1 MVTFSNSGTAS
12 PAPSAFSLSMSG
24 SPDSISTPD
33 TSRSLMFD
41 DDISA
46 DPLDIAGPNSP
57 FIMVVGGLGYI
68 GSHTVLELLKEN
80 YNVLVVDDLSN
91 SYESV
96 LHRIKALATEHF
108 ATLNKSMP
116 ALHFRQLDYRS
127 PHMRSVLASY
137 TSYTIASKLD
147 ASVPVE
153 TIPNALPRGFPFA
166 TLQRTDSGIDM
177 DTDEPSDAVLR
188 RESRIS
194 GVIHFAAYKSVEESI
209 RMPLKYY
216 SNNVCGMVDFL
227 SLLEEFGIK
236 NFVFSSSA
244 TVYGE
249 GANCGLPLREELCV
263 HHPESFFDN
272 EGVERR
278 MLPGVMGLTS
288 PYGRSK
294 FMCES
299 ILADIARSDPTWSI
313 TALRY
318 FNPVG
323 CHESGILG
331 EDPRQKPSNL
341 IPVIATVLTGAKPV
355 LDIFGTDWDT
365 PDGTAVRDFIHV
377 VDLARG
383 HIAALAASA
392 AGRIKAPFRTYN
404 LGTGRG
410 HTVREVLNSLEE
422 TAGRSIPV
430 REVGRRAG
438 DVGFCVAEVQRA
450 ETELTWRAEKTLA
463 DCSVDVWNFTRARF
477 SSSSSPS
484 VIFSVISASKRS
496 NQSRP
501 PRWAQQSNN
510 RVLHIEPV
518 REGAMQP
525 EGRGFDNSFGV
536 GCAFERELAWC
547 FVSRSRHPHVLCILP
562 LST

>member
-1 MVTFSNSGTAS
+1 MEDLSNSGTAS
-12 PAPSAFSLSMSG
+12 PSPSTFSLSASG
-24 SPDSISTPD
+24 SLEAISTPD
-33 TSRSLMFD
+33 TQRSLLFD
-41 DDISA
+41 DDVA
-46 DPLDIAGPNSP
+46 EDPLDITGGNSR

-80 YNVLVVDDLSN
+80 YNVLVIDDLSN

-108 ATLNKSMP
+108 AAQDRPMP

-127 PHMRSVLASY
+127 PCMRSILASY
-137 TSYTIASKLD
+137 SSYSIGRKASTPITEITR
-147 ASVPVE
+147 AVPS
-153 TIPNALPRGFPFA
+153 GFPFSA
-166 TLQRTDSGIDM
+166 LQRTDSGIDM
-177 DTDEPSDAVLR
+177 ETDDAQETILR

-216 SNNVCGMVDFL
+216 SNNVCGLVDFL

-249 GANCGLPLREELCV
+249 GANCGVPLREELCV
-263 HHPESFFDN
+263 HHPETFYDDA
-272 EGVERR
+272 GLERQV
-278 MLPGVMGLTS
+278 LPGVLGLTS

-299 ILADIARSDPTWSI
+299 ILADIARSDPSWSI

-341 IPVIATVLTGAKPV
+341 IPVITTVLTGTKPV
-355 LDIFGTDWDT
+355 LEIFGTDWST

-392 AGRIKAPFRTYN
+392 ARKIKTPFRAYN

-410 HTVREVLNSLEE
+410 HTVREVLQSLEE
-422 TAGRSIPV
+422 TSRRRIPV
-430 REVGRRAG
+430 KEVGRRAG
-438 DVGFCVAEVQRA
+438 DVGFCVAEVRRA
-450 ETELTWRAEKTLA
+450 ESELDWRAEKSLA
-463 DCSVDVWNFTRARF
+463 DCSVDVWNFTKGRCE
-477 SSSSSPS
+477 PQ
-484 VIFSVISASKRS
+484 ISDEM
-496 NQSRP
+496 
-501 PRWAQQSNN
+501 
-510 RVLHIEPV
+510 I
-518 REGAMQP
+518 
-525 EGRGFDNSFGV
+525 
-536 GCAFERELAWC
+536 C
-547 FVSRSRHPHVLCILP
+547 
-562 LST
+562 

>member
-1 MVTFSNSGTAS
+1 MEGLSYSGTSS
-12 PAPSAFSLSMSG
+12 PCPSTFSLSASA
-24 SPDSISTPD
+24 SPEAISTPD
-33 TSRSLMFD
+33 TQRSLLFD
-41 DDISA
+41 DDVAA
-46 DPLDIAGPNSP
+46 DPLDIGGGSTS

-68 GSHTVLELLKEN
+68 GSHTVLELLKEDH
-80 YNVLVVDDLSN
+80 NVLIVDDLSN

-96 LHRIKALATEHF
+96 LHRIRALATEHF
-108 ATLNKSMP
+108 ATRDRPMP
-116 ALHFRQLDYRS
+116 ALHFRQLDYRNPS
-127 PHMRSVLASY
+127 MRSVLAEYSSY
-137 TSYTIASKLD
+137 SNTSKPYVRPTNEDIASIM
-147 ASVPVE
+147 S
-153 TIPNALPRGFPFA
+153 RRYPFSS
-166 TLQRTDSGIDM
+166 LQRTDSGIGM
-177 DTDEPSDAVLR
+177 GPENVQEAPLHQLA
-188 RESRIS
+188 RIS

-249 GANCGLPLREELCV
+249 GANCGVPLREELCV
-263 HHPESFFDN
+263 HHPETFHDDDGSKIQA
-272 EGVERR
+272 
-278 MLPGVMGLTS
+278 LPGVMGLTS

-299 ILADIARSDPTWSI
+299 ILADIAHSDPSWSI

-341 IPVIATVLTGAKPV
+341 IPVIATVLTGTKPV
-355 LDIFGTDWDT
+355 LDIFGTDWNT

-383 HIAALAASA
+383 HVAALAASA
-392 AGRIKAPFRTYN
+392 AGRIRSPFRAYN

-410 HTVREVLNSLEE
+410 HTVREVLESLESV
-422 TAGRSIPV
+422 ARRRIPV

-438 DVGFCVAEVQRA
+438 DVGFCVAEVRRA
-450 ETELTWRAEKTLA
+450 ETELEWRAEKSLA
-463 DCSVDVWNFTRARF
+463 NCSADVWNFT
-477 SSSSSPS
+477 
-484 VIFSVISASKRS
+484 K
-496 NQSRP
+496 
-501 PRWAQQSNN
+501 
-510 RVLHIEPV
+510 
-518 REGAMQP
+518 
-525 EGRGFDNSFGV
+525 GRCETQDV
-536 GCAFERELAWC
+536 DEM
-547 FVSRSRHPHVLCILP
+547 LC
-562 LST
+562 

>member
-1 MVTFSNSGTAS
+1 MEAPLNFGTPS
-12 PAPSAFSLSMSG
+12 PSPSTFSLSP
-24 SPDSISTPD
+24 PDLCDDINTPD
-33 TSRSLMFD
+33 TQRSLLFD
-41 DDISA
+41 DDVA
-46 DPLDIAGPNSP
+46 EDPLDIAGGNSR

-68 GSHTVLELLKEN
+68 GSHTVLELLKAN
-80 YNVLVVDDLSN
+80 YNVLVIDDLSN

-96 LHRIKALATEHF
+96 LHRITTLASEHF
-108 ATLNKSMP
+108 IVQGRPMP

-127 PHMRSVLASY
+127 PCMRSILASY
-137 TSYTIASKLD
+137 SSYTVDNRVNRVDKMRSYPY
-147 ASVPVE
+147 S
-153 TIPNALPRGFPFA
+153 
-166 TLQRTDSGIDM
+166 TLTRNDSGIDM
-177 DTDEPSDAVLR
+177 EVDDQQERTLTR
-188 RESRIS
+188 QSRIS

-216 SNNVCGMVDFL
+216 SNNVCGLVDFL

-249 GANCGLPLREELCV
+249 GANCGVPLREELCV
-263 HHPESFFDN
+263 HHHESFMD
-272 EGVERR
+272 EDGTERHAI
-278 MLPGVMGLTS
+278 PGVLGLTS

-299 ILADIARSDPTWSI
+299 ILADIARSDPSWKI

-341 IPVIATVLTGAKPV
+341 IPVIATVLTGTKPH
-355 LDIFGTDWDT
+355 LDIFGTDWNT

-383 HIAALAASA
+383 HIAALAASIS
-392 AGRIKAPFRTYN
+392 GKIQAPFRTYN

-410 HTVREVLNSLEE
+410 HTVREVLSTLEE
-422 TAGRSIPV
+422 TSQRQIPA

-438 DVGFCVAEVQRA
+438 DVGFCVAEVKRA
-450 ETELTWRAEKTLA
+450 EAELAWKAEKSLK
-463 DCSVDVWNFTRARF
+463 DCSIDVWNFTKGRC
-477 SSSSSPS
+477 
-484 VIFSVISASKRS
+484 
-496 NQSRP
+496 P
-501 PRWAQQSNN
+501 PQ
-510 RVLHIEPV
+510 
-518 REGAMQP
+518 MP
-525 EGRGFDNSFGV
+525 EKS
-536 GCAFERELAWC
+536 GC
-547 FVSRSRHPHVLCILP
+547 
-562 LST
+562 